1 MSFSDIALA
10 ALAVAYCNLL
20 AYCLTVSR
28 RLGRIERTTKTD
40 PHTGLGSGHWL
51 ESERWP
57 AALRSGQPLG
67 VVYIDLDHLK
77 SRNDRLGHSAG
88 DLYIQDAAA
97 ALRQGSR
104 RGVDEVFRL
113 YTAGDEFAI
122 LVHGR
127 LDPHRLAQTLLD
139 RLRSYGVSASL
150 GVAYSTE
157 TGYLP
162 ARVELRQAAEQA
174 CRQAK
179 KLGGDRAVVAQHPGH
194 PSGASLA
201 VPPVTWQ
208 VAPRA
213 PANPGDL
220 AKHDSVDPHRLAV
233 AAP

>member
-40 PHTGLGSGHWL
+40 PRTGLGSGHWL

-57 AALRSGQPLG
+57 AALRSGRPLG
-67 VVYIDLDHLK
+67 VVYIDLDLLK

-88 DLYIQDAAA
+88 DLYIQDAAY

-104 RGVDEVFRL
+104 RGMDEVFRL

-122 LVHGR
+122 LLHGP

-150 GVAYSTE
+150 GVAYATE
-157 TGYLP
+157 TGFLP
-162 ARVELRQAAEQA
+162 ARVDLRQAAEEA
-174 CRQAK
+174 CREAK
-179 KLGGDRAVVAQHPGH
+179 KLGGNRAVVAQRTRHAVGAGQAERPG
-194 PSGASLA
+194 
-201 VPPVTWQ
+201 TWQ
-208 VAPRA
+208 GAPGAPTNRGETAADFGADVATR
-213 PANPGDL
+213 
-220 AKHDSVDPHRLAV
+220 
-233 AAP
+233 

>member
-20 AYCLTVSR
+20 VYCLTVSR

-40 PHTGLGSGHWL
+40 PRTGLGSGHWL

-57 AALRSGQPLG
+57 AALRSCQPLG
-67 VVYIDLDHLK
+67 VVYVDLDHLK

-88 DLYIQDAAA
+88 DLYIEDAAT

-113 YTAGDEFAI
+113 YTAGDEFAL
-122 LVHGR
+122 LVHGP
-127 LDPHRLAQTLLD
+127 LDPHRLAQTLLG

-150 GVAYSTE
+150 GVAYATE

-179 KLGGDRAVVAQHPGH
+179 KLGGNRAVVAQHAGP
-194 PSGASLA
+194 PIGASLA
-201 VPPVTWQ
+201 ARPVTWQ
-208 VAPRA
+208 AA
-213 PANPGDL
+213 MGAAANLGE
-220 AKHDSVDPHRLAV
+220 S
-233 AAP
+233 AADAQPDVGTP